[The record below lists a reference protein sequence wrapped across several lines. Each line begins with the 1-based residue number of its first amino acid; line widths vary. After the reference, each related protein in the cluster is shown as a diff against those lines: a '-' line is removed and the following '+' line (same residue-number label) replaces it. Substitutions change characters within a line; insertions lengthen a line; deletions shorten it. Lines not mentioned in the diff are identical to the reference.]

1 MVLKQPVVMNLWS
14 KFWKVYE
21 ELFNVTFMYIFG
33 THYTCFVSS
42 LRMLWLV
49 WTQISNANWTLSH
62 LDVHVSA
69 SDQFVKHLLGYSV
82 KSKFGAIFKNAQ
94 AEQNRMWRTKCF
106 IEMAK
111 KHSKHLAHLSDI
123 SSLNI
128 SEKSRIVYSVGN

>member
-69 SDQFVKHLLGYSV
+69 SDQFVKHQLFLYYLFGKLMTRFHKTKLTIKTSNSESNDWKGSKREDCLQLSSV
-82 KSKFGAIFKNAQ
+82 PV
-94 AEQNRMWRTKCF
+94 
-106 IEMAK
+106 
-111 KHSKHLAHLSDI
+111 
-123 SSLNI
+123 SL
-128 SEKSRIVYSVGN
+128 K